1 MIQIYKRENT
11 NYENN
16 GDFILHPI
24 RCELKSELN
33 GTWELTMQYPFEKSE
48 EFEALINEAVLA
60 VPTPYSEKQLFRI
73 YNVEKD
79 MSDKM
84 VYARPV
90 FLDSASEVM
99 LTDVRP
105 TDKTGQGALNLMTA
119 GTKYKAV
126 SDILDIRT
134 AYYIRK
140 NLIEAIASDDEN
152 SFLNRWGGEILYDN
166 YTISINRSAGS
177 DKGVSVEFGK
187 NLTQIRENV
196 NFDNVVTRIV
206 PVAYNGYTLAGDNP
220 WVDSLNINKYAVIRT
235 KVIEYSDIKLS
246 EDATEDD
253 EVTYDTLE
261 ELRAALRE
269 KCEEEF
275 DNGIDMPY
283 ANYSVEMAELSNTE
297 EYSDYKILET
307 VNLGDTVYCRHP
319 DLNIDI
325 KTKVVG
331 INYDCINKRYNQIE
345 LGSAV
350 QNYLT
355 NLSGQIQSMLNAYDK
370 KGNIK
375 GESIA
380 GMINLMQTKLKAS
393 YDIAQRQIE
402 RAILFE
408 DTDTDSPTY
417 GAMAL
422 GTTGFQ
428 IASHKNMLGEWDW
441 RTFGTGEGFLADYII
456 AGVLYS
462 QNYIEN
468 NQGVKI
474 DLNNGLINAYN
485 LAWVAANSSMTPSGT
500 LTTRDIV
507 INGGSMN
514 VNGKFKV
521 TSDGKLSWDATN
533 SSMTEN
539 GAITCKNFK
548 MTGGSIDINGT
559 DFRLE
564 ISDSVISILNKNTN
578 EVISIIPGSIGSSY
592 KDENNHV
599 IRTLISNGIYCEDT
613 TTGAYTRITPGH
625 VTVSDGTNINIFS
638 P

>member
-11 NYENN
+11 NFENN

-166 YTISINRSAGS
+166 YTISINKSAGS

-235 KVIEYSDIKLS
+235 KVIEYSDIKLA

-428 IASHKNMLGEWDW
+428 IASNKNMSGEWVW
-441 RTFGTGEGFLADYII
+441 KTFGTGEGFLADCII

-462 QNYIEN
+462 QNYVSN
-468 NQGVKI
+468 SQGCKI
-474 DLNNGLINAYN
+474 DLNRGTVEINKGKINLETSSSTDDVIKLTYREWELSLSPLEVKVDNKNEKFFFMAQAGGIFFYTYDDSNVKTQIGAWTVDTGIIAKNVRCTEELAIGGLSKVKVDGNEAY
-485 LAWVAANSSMTPSGT
+485 SGT
-500 LTTRDIV
+500 IYSGTTFVVEKGI
-507 INGGSMN
+507 
-514 VNGKFKV
+514 
-521 TSDGKLSWDATN
+521 
-533 SSMTEN
+533 
-539 GAITCKNFK
+539 ITQ
-548 MTGGSIDINGT
+548 
-559 DFRLE
+559 
-564 ISDSVISILNKNTN
+564 
-578 EVISIIPGSIGSSY
+578 
-592 KDENNHV
+592 
-599 IRTLISNGIYCEDT
+599 IY
-613 TTGAYTRITPGH
+613 
-625 VTVSDGTNINIFS
+625 
-638 P
+638 